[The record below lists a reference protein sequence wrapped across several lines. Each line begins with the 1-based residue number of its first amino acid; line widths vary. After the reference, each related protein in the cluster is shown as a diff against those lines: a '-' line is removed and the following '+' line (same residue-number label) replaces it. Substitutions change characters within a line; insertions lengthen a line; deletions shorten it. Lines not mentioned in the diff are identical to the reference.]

1 MDFAELVSGPVPAL
15 ADGAMGTML
24 FEYGLSFGEA
34 PETWN
39 LLHPELVRKVHRG
52 YLEAGSQI
60 VLTNTFGGN
69 RSRLAMHNLEERVP
83 ELNRTA
89 AVLARSEVEQGGW
102 DALVAGD
109 IGPTG
114 EIFEPL
120 GTLSFDEAV
129 DIFAEQ
135 AAALLGGGVDL
146 FWVETLAAI
155 EEGNAALEG
164 IRRVAPDH
172 PVIVTMT
179 FDTHGRTMMG
189 LTPEDACSEL
199 ATNGARAV
207 GGNCG
212 NGAAEVLAVVSRMRA
227 VVPDGVAIV
236 AKANAGVPVLAGDRA
251 EYPGTPADAAEYAVA
266 AREAGANLIG
276 GCCGTTSAHL
286 AAMHDA
292 LRQE

>member
-1 MDFAELVSGPVPAL
+1 MTFAELVSGPAPAL

-52 YLEAGSQI
+52 YLEAGSQV

-89 AVLARSEVEQGGW
+89 AVLARSEVDQGGW
-102 DALVAGD
+102 SALVAGD

-120 GTLSFDEAV
+120 GTLSFDEAA

-135 AAALLGGGVDL
+135 AAALAGGGVDL
-146 FWVETLAAI
+146 FWVETLAAL

-164 IRRVAPDH
+164 IRRVAPEL

-189 LTPEDACSEL
+189 LTPEDACAGL
-199 ATNGARAV
+199 TANGASAV

-212 NGAAEVLAVVSRMRA
+212 NGSAEVLAVVSRMHA
-227 VVPDGVAIV
+227 VAPTGTPIV
-236 AKANAGVPVLAGDRA
+236 AKANAGVPTLAGDRA
-251 EYPGTPADAAEYAVA
+251 AYPGTPADSAEYARA
-266 AREAGANLIG
+266 ARDAGANLIG
-276 GCCGTTSAHL
+276 GCCGTTPEHL
-286 AAMHDA
+286 AAMRDA
-292 LRQE
+292 LA